1 MSRGELFWDHLGE
14 ISDMED
20 ELRPFQSVVEISGCR
35 RVLIEHHCGVTEYG
49 DCKVGVKVKYGCIL
63 VCGNDLELSRMTKDQ
78 LIICGRIEAVKL
90 IRRGV

>member
-1 MSRGELFWDHLGE
+1 MEQLTAATDLQDEPIPGLPLIE
-14 ISDMED
+14 IAGD
-20 ELRPFQSVVEISGCR
+20 R